1 VHGGGGIILAVY
13 RSTFS
18 CSPRNV
24 PRRIRSDAHRVEDG
38 QGDRSRCRV
47 QRTEKPT
54 RAWFPAGTL
63 VKGDDVLMG
72 TDYRNFTR
80 SGAEVITGV
89 GPVIV
94 AAMLLVGVAGFLYWG
109 WSSQSASGPD
119 LADSLRLRD
128 RRTVLRTEA
137 APPSLSANEVAAR
150 SLDAR
155 PIPPLE
161 HAFWKFPRRPAS
173 PSLREDRHSGGA
185 LPGEDLIVV
194 GSELERTRPRLRSH
208 VKGTGVTLW
217 PQVARVCGRARFS
230 LDRPSAT
237 GLRCR
242 RPGD

>member
-63 VKGDDVLMG
+63 VKGDDVIVAGQQRGGVLMG

-185 LPGEDLIVV
+185 
-194 GSELERTRPRLRSH
+194 PR
-208 VKGTGVTLW
+208 GG
-217 PQVARVCGRARFS
+217 P
-230 LDRPSAT
+230 DR
-237 GLRCR
+237 G
-242 RPGD
+242 GF